1 MEAQFMS
8 QQIKLFPDSRIPASE
23 MFGDDRL
30 IDQDIELNA
39 VDEIFSASHRLHNHK
54 EYVNLLSFISRFP
67 NYSPFN
73 CFLLFVQNP
82 TISYVATA
90 RTWNRKF
97 RRRPK
102 IDARPLVILAP
113 MGPIRFV
120 FDIKDTEGHPL
131 AEGLLASPITKPKHF
146 SKVYENT
153 LFNCTIQGISV
164 YETSLEQGNMDTA
177 TRITPALRKKYKD
190 LQLKEDSNYL
200 IIINQRHSLEDKYS
214 SLVYELGH
222 IFCGHL
228 GIDSNAWW
236 SERRGAN
243 VVGEQIE
250 AESTALLVCR
260 RSGLLAGSE
269 KYLTEPAA
277 NLQQLPA
284 FSLNAVFQ
292 ATNYI
297 EDMGKSRW
305 NKPKKSSRY

>member
-1 MEAQFMS
+1 MS
-8 QQIKLFPDSRIPASE
+8 QQMNLFPDSRIPSGE
-23 MFGDDRL
+23 IYGDDRL

-39 VDEIFSASHRLHNHK
+39 VDEIFSASHRLRNPE
-54 EYVNLLSFISRFP
+54 EYVNLLDFISRFP

-73 CFLLFVQNP
+73 CFLLFIQNP

-102 IDARPLVILAP
+102 IDARPMVILAP

-120 FDIKDTEGHPL
+120 FDIKDTEGHPV
-131 AEGLLASPITKPKHF
+131 AEDLLGSPISKPKHF

-153 LFNCTIQGISV
+153 LFNCTIQGIRV
-164 YETSLEQGNMDTA
+164 YETSLEQENMDTA
-177 TRITPALRKKYKD
+177 TRITPALRKQYKD
-190 LQLKEDSNYL
+190 LHLKKDLNYL
-200 IIINQRHSLEDKYS
+200 IMIDQRHSLEDKYS

-236 SERRGAN
+236 SERSGVN

-260 RSGLLAGSE
+260 RNGLLAGSR
-269 KYLTEPAA
+269 KYLAGHAP
-277 NLQQLPA
+277 NLQRLPA

-292 ATNYI
+292 AANYI
-297 EDMGKSRW
+297 EDMGRSRW
-305 NKPKKSSRY
+305 SKPKKSSRY

>member
-1 MEAQFMS
+1 MT
-8 QQIKLFPDSRIPASE
+8 QQMNLFPNSHITASE
-23 MFGDDRL
+23 IDGDNRL
-30 IDQDIELNA
+30 TDQDIELNA
-39 VDEIFSASHRLHNHK
+39 VDEIFNASHRLHNHK
-54 EYVNLLSFISRFP
+54 EYVKFLNFISRFP

-73 CFLLFVQNP
+73 CFLLFIQNP
-82 TISYVATA
+82 KISYVATA

-102 IDARPLVILAP
+102 IDARPMVILAP

-120 FDIKDTEGHPL
+120 FDIKDTEGHPVN
-131 AEGLLASPITKPKHF
+131 EGLLASPISKPKHF

-177 TRITPALRKKYKD
+177 TRITPALRKKFKD
-190 LQLKEDSNYL
+190 LHLKKDSNYL
-200 IIINQRHSLEDKYS
+200 IIINQRHSLEDKYA

-243 VVGEQIE
+243 VMGEQIE
-250 AESTALLVCR
+250 AESTAMLICR
-260 RSGLLAGSE
+260 RNGLLAGSE
-269 KYLTEPAA
+269 KYLAEHAA
-277 NLQQLPA
+277 NFEQLPA

-305 NKPKKSSRY
+305 SKPKKSSRY

>member
-1 MEAQFMS
+1 MS
-8 QQIKLFPDSRIPASE
+8 QQMNLFPDSRIAAGE
-23 MFGDDRL
+23 IFGDDRL

-54 EYVNLLSFISRFP
+54 EYVNLLNFISRFP

-73 CFLLFVQNP
+73 CFLLFIQNP
-82 TISYVATA
+82 ALSYVATA

-102 IDARPLVILAP
+102 IDARPLLILAP

-120 FDIKDTEGHPL
+120 FDIKDTEGHPV
-131 AEGLLASPITKPKHF
+131 AEGLLASPKTKPKNF
-146 SKVYENT
+146 SKIYENT
-153 LFNCTIQGISV
+153 IFNCTIQGISV

-177 TRITPALRKKYKD
+177 TRITPALRKKYND
-190 LQLKEDSNYL
+190 LQLKKDSNYL
-200 IIINQRHSLEDKYS
+200 IIINQGHSLEDKYS
-214 SLVYELGH
+214 SLAYELGH

-236 SERRGAN
+236 SERRGVN

-260 RSGLLAGSE
+260 RNGLLAGSE
-269 KYLTEPAA
+269 KYLAGRAA

-284 FSLNAVFQ
+284 FSLNTVFQ
-292 ATNYI
+292 AVNYI
-297 EDMGKSRW
+297 EDMGKARW
-305 NKPKKSSRY
+305 SKPKKSSRY

>member
-1 MEAQFMS
+1 MS
-8 QQIKLFPDSRIPASE
+8 QQMNLFPDSRSNTGEIY
-23 MFGDDRL
+23 GDDRL

-39 VDEIFSASHRLHNHK
+39 VDEIFGTSHRLNNPQK
-54 EYVNLLSFISRFP
+54 YANLLDFISRFP

-73 CFLLFVQNP
+73 CFLLFIQNP

-102 IDARPLVILAP
+102 IDARPMMILAP

-120 FDIKDTEGHPL
+120 FDIKDTEGHPV
-131 AEGLLASPITKPKHF
+131 AEDLSASPVTKPKHF

-153 LFNCTIQGISV
+153 IFNCTVQGISV
-164 YETSLEQGNMDTA
+164 YETPVEQENMDTA

-190 LQLKEDSNYL
+190 LQLKKDSNYL
-200 IIINQRHSLEDKYS
+200 IIINQRHSLEEKYS

-228 GIDSNAWW
+228 GIDRNAWW
-236 SERRGAN
+236 SERRGVN
-243 VVGEQIE
+243 DVGEQIE

-260 RSGLLAGSE
+260 RNGLLAVSE
-269 KYLTEPAA
+269 KYLAGRAA
-277 NLQQLPA
+277 NLQKLPV
-284 FSLNAVFQ
+284 FSLNAVLQ
-292 ATNYI
+292 AVNYI
-297 EDMGKSRW
+297 EEMGKSRW
-305 NKPKKSSRY
+305 SKPKKSSRY

>member
-1 MEAQFMS
+1 MS
-8 QQIKLFPDSRIPASE
+8 QQMNLFPDSSIAASE
-23 MFGDDRL
+23 IYEDGRP

-54 EYVNLLSFISRFP
+54 EYVNLLNFISRFP

-73 CFLLFVQNP
+73 CFLLFIQNP
-82 TISYVATA
+82 AISYVATA

-102 IDARPLVILAP
+102 IDARPMMILAP

-120 FDIKDTEGHPL
+120 FDVKDTEGHPV
-131 AEGLLASPITKPKHF
+131 AEGLLASPIAKPKHF
-146 SKVYENT
+146 SKIYENT
-153 LFNCTIQGISV
+153 IFNCTIQGISV
-164 YETSLEQGNMDTA
+164 YETSLEQENMDTA

-190 LQLKEDSNYL
+190 LELKKDSNYL
-200 IIINQRHSLEDKYS
+200 IIINRRHSLEDKYS

-236 SERRGAN
+236 SERRGVN
-243 VVGEQIE
+243 VAGEQIE

-260 RSGLLAGSE
+260 RSGLLAVSE
-269 KYLTEPAA
+269 KYRAERAA

-292 ATNYI
+292 AVNYI

-305 NKPKKSSRY
+305 SQPKKSSRY

>member
-131 AEGLLASPITKPKHF
+131 AEGLFILVRFMRIHSSIALSRVSASMKHPW
-146 SKVYENT
+146 SRE
-153 LFNCTIQGISV
+153 IWI
-164 YETSLEQGNMDTA
+164 
-177 TRITPALRKKYKD
+177 RPPA
-190 LQLKEDSNYL
+190 
-200 IIINQRHSLEDKYS
+200 
-214 SLVYELGH
+214 
-222 IFCGHL
+222 
-228 GIDSNAWW
+228 
-236 SERRGAN
+236 
-243 VVGEQIE
+243 
-250 AESTALLVCR
+250 
-260 RSGLLAGSE
+260 
-269 KYLTEPAA
+269 
-277 NLQQLPA
+277 
-284 FSLNAVFQ
+284 
-292 ATNYI
+292 
-297 EDMGKSRW
+297 
-305 NKPKKSSRY
+305 